1 MLTLDTMLVVA
12 ERAMERLADYP
23 EFVEK
28 LERLGRER
36 ALMYKILVLTRLR
49 RSEFASLTVG
59 QLELDGAM
67 PSSNLKPSTFTP
79 CVTRSARY

>member
-49 RSEFASLTVG
+49 RSEFALLTVG
-59 QLELDGAM
+59 QLELDGVM

-79 CVTRSARY
+79 CVTRSGRY